1 MKKLVWLRNFSN
13 ILQHF
18 LLAFCLDKQLVL
30 KFNKN
35 LLISFEE
42 AEAGLEATTEE
53 DAATEPPF
61 FSFDFLSFL
70 LQGKKDILK
79 NSLWWGAQH
88 LRFWIKILWWS
99 FWCQSSLQKK
109 KTESFLS
116 EFLWLCFY
124 QWAYLLALWLAC
136 FGFACFIKSMTK

>member
-1 MKKLVWLRNFSN
+1 MKKLTWLRNFSN
-13 ILQHF
+13 ILQNF
-18 LLAFCLDKQLVL
+18 LLAFWLDKQLVL
-30 KFNKN
+30 KFKKN

-79 NSLWWGAQH
+79 NSLWWGGTA
-88 LRFWIKILWWS
+88 LEILN
-99 FWCQSSLQKK
+99 
-109 KTESFLS
+109 
-116 EFLWLCFY
+116 
-124 QWAYLLALWLAC
+124 
-136 FGFACFIKSMTK
+136 

>member
-79 NSLWWGAQH
+79 NSL
-88 LRFWIKILWWS
+88 
-99 FWCQSSLQKK
+99 
-109 KTESFLS
+109 
-116 EFLWLCFY
+116 
-124 QWAYLLALWLAC
+124 
-136 FGFACFIKSMTK
+136 

>member
-1 MKKLVWLRNFSN
+1 MNAPLSEFRS
-13 ILQHF
+13 
-18 LLAFCLDKQLVL
+18 DKQLVL

-42 AEAGLEATTEE
+42 ADAGLEATTEE

-79 NSLWWGAQH
+79 ISL
-88 LRFWIKILWWS
+88 
-99 FWCQSSLQKK
+99 
-109 KTESFLS
+109 
-116 EFLWLCFY
+116 
-124 QWAYLLALWLAC
+124 
-136 FGFACFIKSMTK
+136 

>member
-1 MKKLVWLRNFSN
+1 MNAPLSEFRS
-13 ILQHF
+13 
-18 LLAFCLDKQLVL
+18 DKQLVL

-42 AEAGLEATTEE
+42 ADAGLEATTEE

-79 NSLWWGAQH
+79 ISLWLGAQH
-88 LRFWIKILWWS
+88 LRFWI
-99 FWCQSSLQKK
+99 
-109 KTESFLS
+109 
-116 EFLWLCFY
+116 
-124 QWAYLLALWLAC
+124 
-136 FGFACFIKSMTK
+136 